1 MLKLG
6 YAIWCESRLV
16 NTQVQQ
22 YKRKLDEYNQK
33 LNQAGKNV
41 VDSRSL
47 IQKLTIESEPNA
59 KLTITNANNIN
70 VDSIENLK
78 FNLLDNMGNGYAIGI
93 KDSSKVASFDA
104 TFTNLSRL
112 SYKGKKISKVI
123 MHFSGTGENWGMNLA
138 NNLYYGFLSWNGAKN
153 IRFEWFYEDG
163 TKVNF
168 ENGTAYLTVASL
180 NTYLQRNQW
189 GHERTTV
196 ISGGKALAL
205 YGSSVSLHNGNELYS
220 SKANSID
227 TSGIARATDGAD
239 AKPDQKLI
247 DNFFP
252 NQKDITNTNIPYK
265 WDTANSRDRYYG
277 AGLIALNGSDL
288 TIKVDVKNDDRP
300 NGTEPWNA
308 QWANFGTII
317 PETPNINRPEL
328 KIHYHHTNVAL
339 LLYQR
344 KKVLRH
350 TFLRTRL
357 IL

>member
-22 YKRKLDEYNQK
+22 YKRDLDSYNQK
-33 LNQAGKNV
+33 LHQAGKNV
-41 VDSRSL
+41 VDSRSV

-59 KLTITNANNIN
+59 KLTINNANNIN
-70 VDSIENLK
+70 VNPVENLK
-78 FNLLDNMGNGYAIGI
+78 FNLIDNMGNGYGIGI

-112 SYKGKKISKVI
+112 SYNGKKISKVI
-123 MHFSGTGENWGMNLA
+123 MHFSGTGENWGLNLA
-138 NNLYYGFLSWNGAKN
+138 NNLYYGFASWNGATN

-163 TKVNF
+163 IKVKF
-168 ENGTAYLTVASL
+168 DKGLAYLTVASL
-180 NTYLQRNQW
+180 NAYLQKNHW

-205 YGSSVSLHNGNELYS
+205 YGSSVSVHNGNELYS
-220 SKANSID
+220 TKANSVD
-227 TSGIARATDGAD
+227 ANGLSRATSGPGE
-239 AKPDQKLI
+239 PDKNNY

-252 NQKDITNTNIPYK
+252 NQKDITDPNIPYK
-265 WDTANSRDRYYG
+265 WDTANSPDRYYG
-277 AGLIALNGSDL
+277 AGLVALDASDL
-288 TIKVDVKNDDRP
+288 TIKVDLKTDDAPAGVTKNAGQWF
-300 NGTEPWNA
+300 NMGTV
-308 QWANFGTII
+308 I
-317 PETPNINRPEL
+317 PETPNINKPEL
-328 KIHYHHTNVAL
+328 TIHYHRTNVAL